1 MILTIASLLLLAAAP
16 APLAQPAPP
25 AAITLDG
32 DLADWPAG
40 QWARADEHFVYFR
53 FDFDAPRALFDARER
68 LTLLVDADD
77 NDATGD
83 PARAL
88 EPGAD
93 LSIEFNPAPR
103 PDAAPV
109 EGQARR
115 GERLRITPL
124 FAPDAAR
131 KGNGTV
137 TQSELQLL
145 SIPTHAARSFEL
157 RLARSDKLADDL
169 PAAGLLSSGK
179 IRLALQRYDAT
190 TGAAIGTPLRADID
204 APPVQPFNPIGDLPA
219 KDPGS
224 VRVLTYNVLWSSP
237 TKPEPG
243 PAGFSRLLK
252 KTDPDI
258 VVLQEW
264 FDREVDQARTIAQRE
279 EAVAAWFNQHVGGT
293 WQVVGSAGQG
303 VFVASRYKVL
313 HRGPETLMTEA
324 KSNWD
329 FPVRL
334 AAAVLDTPAGPITIG
349 SVHLKCCGTLDSPED
364 VRRRAEVEVINRT
377 LRELASAATGG
388 KIIVGGDYNLVGDHE
403 IADRLIAD
411 LDTDGSALS
420 LATPLMLG
428 DRIAHT
434 HGGTTRNGGRSRLD
448 YIAYPDAGFRVT
460 GQFVIDTTIINAPS
474 LQSLG
479 LQAQDTEGS
488 DHLPVVVDLKPTP

>member
-1 MILTIASLLLLAAAP
+1 MIRTLASLLLFAAAP
-16 APLAQPAPP
+16 ASAEPP
-25 AAITLDG
+25 AAPSAIILDG
-32 DLADWPAG
+32 DLAEWPANE
-40 QWARADEHFVYFR
+40 WARADEHFVYLR
-53 FDFDAPRALFDARER
+53 LDFDTPRALFDARER
-68 LTLLVDADD
+68 FALLIDADD
-77 NDATGD
+77 SDATGD
-83 PARAL
+83 PAAAL

-93 LSIEFNPAPR
+93 LSIEFNPAPLSN
-103 PDAAPV
+103 AATV
-109 EGQARR
+109 EGQFRR

-124 FAPDAAR
+124 FAPNAAR
-131 KGNGTV
+131 AGNGTV
-137 TQSELQLL
+137 SQSELQLL
-145 SIPTHAARSFEL
+145 SIPNHAARSFEL
-157 RLARSDKLADDL
+157 RLERSAKLADDL
-169 PAAGLLSSGK
+169 PAAGLLSTGK
-179 IRLALQRYDAT
+179 IRLALQRTDAA
-190 TGAAIGTPLRADID
+190 TGAAIGAPLRTTLDV
-204 APPVQPFNPIGDLPA
+204 PPA
-219 KDPGS
+219 KPFRAAGTVPAKAEGS
-224 VRVLTYNVLWSSP
+224 VRVLSYNVLWSSP

-264 FDREVDQARTIAQRE
+264 FDREVDQARTVAQRE

-303 VFVASRYKVL
+303 VFVASRYKLL

-329 FPVRL
+329 FPIRL

-364 VRRRAEVEVINRT
+364 VRRLAEVEVVNRS

-388 KIIVGGDYNLVGDHE
+388 KIIVGGDYNLVGDHS
-403 IADRLIAD
+403 IADNLIAT
-411 LDTDGSALS
+411 LDTDGSPLS

-434 HGGTTRNGGRSRLD
+434 HGGTTRNGSRSRLD
-448 YIAYPDAGFRVT
+448 YIAYPDAAFRVT
-460 GQFVIDTTIINAPS
+460 GQFVIDTTILDAGS
-474 LQSLG
+474 LQTQG
-479 LQAQDTEGS
+479 LQAPDTEGS